1 MFDTWEARVESKRL
15 IRKMAFG
22 ARWIILSL
30 QVSISLATSGCV
42 LRPPEWKHVVKNER
56 VTPPLPPPSPQAINE
71 LVVYLDTSGSMAGYV
86 SKDGQTIFGKAL
98 RELRFATGTFGNS
111 DVKVVVRRVATNV
124 GPPLTDME
132 LTTASQD
139 QAVYNGGETN
149 LAGAIATFKSGFTTQ
164 PSIVKPL
171 EGKNEESE
179 SAEPKLP
186 ARFNVLVTDG
196 VQSTRKGSSNQDCS
210 AGSDQFCV
218 RQKISELLREGWGG
232 CVLGIRA
239 DFHGKV
245 YSEVSGGAIPYD
257 TKLSDSTSFRPFYLY
272 ILSPDPPALDA
283 LINSIKDR
291 LQPLL
296 PSQEPIREL
305 NLSFPY
311 TSGPTEF
318 EVSVPKESRNS
329 IQRTKDRGG
338 PPQRFT
344 LRVDVDSEKEGPKTF
359 AIQAKVPWSR
369 HALDTA
375 SEDQLAQ
382 LLSWE
387 VVPIFPETAVSGERY
402 AEIKIVGSQ
411 ATGPGELTLQA
422 TVVFPPGTGAPS
434 WRGYRLDGRLNLN
447 QARPPWIKA
456 WSTDLDTTRE
466 VGNRTF
472 HLETALLGL
481 WNNSSA
487 KDQVVAQAH
496 FRVGP

>member
-1 MFDTWEARVESKRL
+1 MESKRITKRDAL
-15 IRKMAFG
+15 C
-22 ARWIILSL
+22 ARWMVFSL
-30 QVSISLATSGCV
+30 QVSIGLATSGCV
-42 LRPPEWKHVVKNER
+42 VHPPEWKQVVKNEG
-56 VTPPLPPPSPQAINE
+56 VTAPSPLPSAEAINE

-86 SKDGQTIFGKAL
+86 SKDGQTIFGKTL

-111 DVKVVVRRVATNV
+111 DLKVVVRRVAMNV

-139 QAVYNGGETN
+139 QSVYSGAETN
-149 LAGAIATFKSGFTTQ
+149 LAGAIGSFKSGFVPQ
-164 PSIVKPL
+164 PSTVKAID
-171 EGKNEESE
+171 GKDEQSE
-179 SAEPKLP
+179 PAEPNLP
-186 ARFNVLVTDG
+186 SRFNVLVTDG
-196 VQSTRKGSSNQDCS
+196 VQSTKKGSSNQDCS

-218 RQKISELLREGWGG
+218 RQKISELLRAGWGG

-245 YSEVSGGAIPYD
+245 YSEVSGSAIPYD
-257 TKLSDSTSFRPFYLY
+257 TKPTDSASFRPFYLY
-272 ILSPDPPALDA
+272 ILSPDPPALDT
-283 LINSIKDR
+283 LINAIKDR

-329 IQRTKDRGG
+329 IQRAKDRGG

-344 LRVDVDSEKEGPKTF
+344 LRVSVDSEKEGPKAF
-359 AIQAKVPWSR
+359 AIQARVPWSR

-375 SEDQLAQ
+375 SENQLAQ

-387 VVPIFPETAVSGERY
+387 VVPIFPETVVSGERY
-402 AEIKIVGSQ
+402 PEFKIVSSQ

-422 TVVFPPGTGAPS
+422 TLVFPPGTGAPS
-434 WRGYRLDGRLNLN
+434 WRGYRLEGRLNLN
-447 QARPPWIKA
+447 QASPPWIKA